1 MKSLLVS
8 FLVFALALPL
18 MAKAIGD
25 VPFQVVAR
33 GQYGGESDQGIRVFR
48 TERAFEEFSK
58 DKSQE
63 IPKRLLKDID
73 WDREQIVVVFGGQQP
88 TGGFSI
94 DVKRIQSADIQRLT
108 LEAVINK
115 PSGLA
120 TQAIATPYLVL
131 RMARQVASIKVKF
144 LDN

>member
-1 MKSLLVS
+1 MKSLFVS

-18 MAKAIGD
+18 MAKGVGD

-48 TERAFEEFSK
+48 TERALEEFSK
-58 DKSQE
+58 DRSQD
-63 IPKRLLKDID
+63 IPKRLLKEVD

-94 DVKRIQSADIQRLT
+94 EVKRIQSTDIQRLT

-115 PSGLA
+115 PTGPA
-120 TQAIATPYLVL
+120 TQAIATPYVVL
-131 RMARQVASIKVKF
+131 KMARQVAAIKVKF
-144 LDN
+144 LDQ